1 MYISNKI
8 ISRFK
13 ELSERVEKNIFW
25 IIILNIS
32 SGASQFIV
40 YSLINKELGKVSL
53 GVWSL
58 LIIANSLG
66 QISNFNFSTS
76 LTRLVPKLILDKN
89 KSEISDLIKTAN
101 LANII
106 FTIPVLIVL
115 YFFSLSYAS
124 ALLETSQL
132 LLYKTTLIWIIAS
145 SFLSTIF
152 SVYSAVFDGFQKFYI
167 RSIIQILG
175 WAVFLILSIVLIPAY
190 NLKGVGLAFFF
201 QNLFVLFLAIVITIR
216 SKFVEFDFTI
226 SFNKKWFKEITS
238 FGFKF
243 QATSILSLITEPI
256 IKYFITKKLGLSVTA
271 NYEFANKLITQIR
284 AFLVNANQV
293 IVPNIVL
300 HESKGTLADYFF
312 QIQKRNTDLAVYIGL
327 LTLFVSPI
335 AILVFNNS
343 FDAKLMQLVIVLNAG
358 WVCNMIT
365 SIHYYTCIGLN
376 KVGKLFFVHAFYA
389 LSILLLFI
397 IFNQLPYINIFFIFI
412 PAMSLFIASVY
423 NSSVLKNLKG
433 SYYWIT
439 STKFIMF
446 LILSIILGV
455 ILP

>member
-1 MYISNKI
+1 
-8 ISRFK
+8 
-13 ELSERVEKNIFW
+13 
-25 IIILNIS
+25 
-32 SGASQFIV
+32 
-40 YSLINKELGKVSL
+40 
-53 GVWSL
+53 
-58 LIIANSLG
+58 
-66 QISNFNFSTS
+66 
-76 LTRLVPKLILDKN
+76 
-89 KSEISDLIKTAN
+89 
-101 LANII
+101 
-106 FTIPVLIVL
+106 
-115 YFFSLSYAS
+115 
-124 ALLETSQL
+124 
-132 LLYKTTLIWIIAS
+132 
-145 SFLSTIF
+145 
-152 SVYSAVFDGFQKFYI
+152 VYSAVFDGFQKFYI
-167 RSIIQILG
+167 RSIIQIFG

-201 QNLFVLFLAIVITIR
+201 QNLFVLFLAILIAIR

-327 LTLFVSPI
+327 LTLFLSPI

-343 FDAKLMQLVIVLNAG
+343 FDAKLMRLVIVLNAG

-389 LSILLLFI
+389 ISILLLFI
-397 IFNQLPYINIFFIFI
+397 IFNQVTYKNIFFIFI

-423 NSSVLKNLKG
+423 NSWVLKNLRG